1 MVIRTW
7 SPSGRQWVLD
17 EVVGSGSEGVVYTV
31 EQRPGLVAKLAPL
44 AAEPDVYRLRLES
57 LVRQGREPRTV
68 KLLRG
73 TPSRLAWPLE
83 TLATSG
89 GVIGYLMRDM
99 RRAFLP
105 FERLL
110 LPTARRESLP
120 EMTWGTALRTAAS
133 LAVLLADLHSE
144 GYVVGDLKP
153 DNLWADAEGRTGLA
167 DIDSLQFTDGRRA
180 FPCRMRSPGYTAPE
194 GIDSDVLPDR
204 SSDDFVLAVL
214 VHQLLMGGLHP
225 FHGRPADGRPYFSL
239 DDNVRNGRCRLT
251 DPVSVVLPKTAPAA
265 DLLPRGLRNLFAQ
278 AFGRSGRADPAS
290 RPDAAAWARA
300 LQTEARPGRL
310 TVCARD
316 ERHVHT
322 VERPW
327 CPWCDQQERGA
338 TTWGATGTRPGHSE
352 VSRP

>member
-1 MVIRTW
+1 MIRTW
-7 SPSGRQWVLD
+7 STSGREWVLD

-31 EQRPGLVAKLAPL
+31 EQRPGLVAKLVPL
-44 AAEPDVYRLRLES
+44 VAEPDVYRLRVES

-68 KLLRG
+68 KLLSG

-83 TLATSG
+83 TLTTSG
-89 GVIGYLMRDM
+89 GVTGYLMRDM
-99 RRAFLP
+99 RQAFLP

-120 EMTWGTALRTAAS
+120 EMTWADALRTAAS
-133 LAVLLADLHSE
+133 LADLLADLHAE

-167 DIDSLQFTDGRRA
+167 DIDSLQFADGRRA

-204 SSDDFVLAVL
+204 SSDCFVLAVL

-225 FHGRPADGRPYFSL
+225 FHGLPADGRPYFSL
-239 DDNVRNGRCRLT
+239 DDNVRNGRCRIT
-251 DPVSVVLPKTAPAA
+251 DPDSVVLPRTAPPA
-265 DLLPRGLRNLFAQ
+265 DLLPRGLRDLFAQ
-278 AFGRSGRADPAS
+278 VFGRSGAGDPVS
-290 RPDAAAWARA
+290 RPDAAAWARGLRA
-300 LQTEARPGRL
+300 ESLPGRL
-310 TVCARD
+310 TVCDRD
-316 ERHVHT
+316 HRHVHT

-327 CPWCDQQERGA
+327 CPWCDQQQRGA
-338 TTWGATGTRPGHSE
+338 SSWGATDTRPGHSE

>member
-1 MVIRTW
+1 MIRTW
-7 SPSGRQWVLD
+7 SPSGREWVLD

-31 EQRPGLVAKLAPL
+31 EHRPGLVAKLAPL
-44 AAEPDVYRLRLES
+44 VAEPEVHRLRLDS

-68 KLLRG
+68 KLLSG

-83 TLATSG
+83 TLVTST
-89 GVIGYLMRDM
+89 GVVGYLMRDM

-105 FERLL
+105 FERQL

-133 LAVLLADLHSE
+133 LAELLADLHAE

-167 DIDSLQFTDGRRA
+167 DIDSVQFTDGRLA

-225 FHGRPADGRPYFSL
+225 FHGLPADGTPYFSL
-239 DDNVRNGRCRLT
+239 DDNVRNGRCRFT
-251 DPVSVVLPKTAPAA
+251 DPASVLLPRTAPAA
-265 DLLPRGLRNLFAQ
+265 DLLPRRLRSLFTEV
-278 AFGRSGRADPAS
+278 FGRSGLTDPDS
-290 RPDAAAWARA
+290 RPDAATWARA
-300 LQTEARPGRL
+300 LRAETRPGRL
-310 TVCARD
+310 TACDRD
-316 ERHVHT
+316 DLHVHT

-327 CPWCDQQERGA
+327 CPWCDQQEHGA
-338 TTWGATGTRPGHSE
+338 VTWGAPRTRSGPSE